1 MLIHSLSLQEVNPV
15 DVAVRY
21 LKQDFIKSLLVRL
34 ELVLDKWTDD
44 AAGCSGKIPASF
56 RASCVVASD

>member
-1 MLIHSLSLQEVNPV
+1 M

-44 AAGCSGKIPASF
+44 AAACCGKIPSASV
-56 RASCVVASD
+56 RTTSD